1 MVENELNICSADKVI
16 KFGID
21 VRFGII
27 IKKIFALRENPPIVH
42 DDAIK

>member
-1 MVENELNICSADKVI
+1 MVENELNIYSADKVI

-27 IKKIFALRENPPIVH
+27 IKKNIGPH
-42 DDAIK
+42 DDAHR

>member
-27 IKKIFALRENPPIVH
+27 IKKKFGPH
-42 DDAIK
+42 DDAYR